1 MNPEHDWF
9 EVYMNPDDRER
20 DVTVLFSGQGRPHPN
35 HRIGP
40 SVHDYF
46 LLHTVF
52 EGKGT
57 YTWGGRIYS
66 CGPGDTFVIFPNG
79 LFTYEAD
86 SRYPWHYAWVA
97 LKGPSVLRQLKDV
110 GITPDK
116 PVVGSG
122 EPEQLRKLYARL
134 RSSFRQTDHP
144 QLESLEAVGWM
155 TLLFHQFGVANRE
168 HLPRSAAKEPAM
180 IDRQVEQAIRWF
192 QLQYSQQIGI
202 EELSRNLGYHRAHLF
217 NAFKARTGL
226 SPKQYLTKIRI
237 DKAKELLAGP
247 LTIDQ
252 IASSVGFNDALY
264 FSRQFKKSTGMSPS
278 EYRSG
283 GGRGLK

>member
-1 MNPEHDWF
+1 MFPDHDLF
-9 EVYMNPDDRER
+9 EVQMNPDDRER
-20 DVTVLFSGQGRPHPN
+20 DITILFSGQGRPHPN

-52 EGKGT
+52 EGKGMF
-57 YTWGGRIYS
+57 TWGGREYP
-66 CGPGDTFVIFPNG
+66 CQKGDTFVIFPEG

-86 SRYPWHYAWVA
+86 SRDPWHYAWVA
-97 LKGPSVLRQLKDV
+97 LRGPGVLRQLADV

-116 PVVGSG
+116 PVVSSG

-134 RSSFRQTDHP
+134 RSSFRRTDHP

-168 HLPRSAAKEPAM
+168 HLPRSAAKEPAI

-226 SPKQYLTKIRI
+226 SPKQYLTKVRI
-237 DKAKELLAGP
+237 EKAKELLTGP

-264 FSRQFKKSTGMSPS
+264 FSRLFKKSTGMSPS
-278 EYRSG
+278 EYRSRS
-283 GGRGLK
+283 GRG

>member
-1 MNPEHDWF
+1 MIPEHDLF
-9 EVYMNPDDRER
+9 EVHMNPDDRER

-40 SVHDYF
+40 SVHDHY

-57 YTWGGRIYS
+57 YTWGGRVYS

-86 SRYPWHYAWVA
+86 SRHPWHYAWVA
-97 LKGPSVLRQLKDV
+97 LKGPSVHRQFMDV

-116 PVVGSG
+116 PVVSFGD
-122 EPEQLRKLYARL
+122 PEQLRELYARL
-134 RSSFRQTDHP
+134 RSSFRQSDHP
-144 QLESLEAVGWM
+144 YLEGLEAAGWM
-155 TLLFHQFGVANRE
+155 TLLFHHFGLANQDI
-168 HLPRSAAKEPAM
+168 LPHTAVKEPAM
-180 IDRQVEQAIRWF
+180 IDRQVDQAIRWF
-192 QLQYSQQIGI
+192 QLQYPQQIGI

-226 SPKQYLTKIRI
+226 SPKQYLTKVRI
-237 DKAKELLAGP
+237 DKAKELLTGS
-247 LTIDQ
+247 LTVDQ

-283 GGRGLK
+283 IGKE

>member
-1 MNPEHDWF
+1 MIPEHDLF
-9 EVYMNPDDRER
+9 EVHMNPDDRER
-20 DVTVLFSGQGRPHPN
+20 DITVLFSGQGRPHPN

-57 YTWGGRIYS
+57 YTWGGQEYS
-66 CGPGDTFVIFPNG
+66 CRTGDTFVIFPEG

-86 SRYPWHYAWVA
+86 SLDPWHYAWVA
-97 LKGPSVLRQLKDV
+97 LRGPGVLRQLADV

-116 PVVGSG
+116 PVVSSG
-122 EPEQLRKLYARL
+122 EPEELRELYARL
-134 RSSFRQTDHP
+134 RSSFRQSDHP
-144 QLESLEAVGWM
+144 HLESLEAAGWV
-155 TLLFHQFGVANRE
+155 TLLLHHFGVANRE

-192 QLQYSQQIGI
+192 QLQYPQQIGI
-202 EELSRNLGYHRAHLF
+202 EELARNLGYHRAHLF
-217 NAFKARTGL
+217 SAFKARTGL
-226 SPKQYLTKIRI
+226 SPKQYLTKVRI
-237 DKAKELLAGP
+237 EKAKELLAGP

-283 GGRGLK
+283 NGRG